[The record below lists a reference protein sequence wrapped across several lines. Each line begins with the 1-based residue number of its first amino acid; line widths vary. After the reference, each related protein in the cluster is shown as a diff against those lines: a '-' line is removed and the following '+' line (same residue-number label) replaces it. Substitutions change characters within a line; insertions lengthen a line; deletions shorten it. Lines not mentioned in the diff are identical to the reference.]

1 VVLYFACD
9 ESAYVTGSDLMIG
22 ADDRWWAPR
31 RQRSCAPFLNEESI
45 QPAKEKSLIEI
56 RRIFMPELIASID
69 NLE

>member
-31 RQRSCAPFLNEESI
+31 RQCGCARFLNEESI